1 MWSHRRSSTVLP
13 VQSAWVTWAPLVLPS
28 PLHRTTLAA
37 WEALLWA
44 PATSSP
50 RSQYLQISTWPTLR
64 WTMHHWQ
71 PSVWSILSSGVSGSL
86 GLCCPVWKMLFM
98 RGAKYL
104 ACAVPLSTQACLI
117 YICSDAFVLQQTF
130 IHSFKFEWS
139 LLNTTA
145 WCWKVCNNGGLDS
158 VAECWTHAWKVV
170 GLIPHRSLRRID
182 FPRVNILCWV
192 FVR

>member
-1 MWSHRRSSTVLP
+1 MWSHRRSPTVLP

-28 PLHRTTLAA
+28 LLHRTTLAA

-44 PATSSP
+44 PPTSSR

-64 WTMHHWQ
+64 WTMRHWQ
-71 PSVWSILSSGVSGSL
+71 PSVWSILSSGVSGIL

-104 ACAVPLSTQACLI
+104 AWAVPLSTQVCLI

-130 IHSFKFEWS
+130 IHSSFNEASWTQ
-139 LLNTTA
+139 LL
-145 WCWKVCNNGGLDS
+145 
-158 VAECWTHAWKVV
+158 VAERFVIMEGRTQWQSAGLMIERLWVWSPV
-170 GLIPHRSLRRID
+170 GTEEND